1 MILSKAK
8 YIIILLL
15 SLILI
20 SLNANAFP
28 KKKHSITKEKI
39 DKEKYENVFISGY
52 YYGFMQYC
60 NYKFAPDKEFL
71 KSIKG
76 VVAYTNWSLFLQFNL
91 GIQQISNELQVA
103 GIGYGGGGGFQEK
116 DIDWKFGLQSCG
128 SKQSLL
134 KVYQDMD
141 NMINSVVLQFL
152 SERDNYESNLTQL
165 LLALE
170 KDKKDDYSIA
180 IEKLKIAS
188 DPSYQGDTITTAE
201 DSTSLEDNTK
211 TDLSDEDI
219 VDQLKKL
226 KELFEDDLISE
237 DEYNLKK
244 QQLLDKM

>member
-91 GIQQISNELQVA
+91 GIQQIQNELQVA
-103 GIGYGGGGGFQEK
+103 GIGWGGSGSFQEK
-116 DIDWKFGLQSCG
+116 EINWKFGLQSCG
-128 SKQSLL
+128 TKKSLE

-152 SERDNYESNLTQL
+152 LERDNYESNLTQL

-170 KDKKDDYSIA
+170 KDKKDDYSTA
-180 IEKLKIAS
+180 IQKLKKAS
-188 DPSYQGDTITTAE
+188 DPNYQGETITNSE
-201 DSTSLEDNTK
+201 DSVNSENNTN
-211 TDLSDEDI
+211 TDSSDDDI
-219 VDQLKKL
+219 VNQLKNL
-226 KELFEDDLISE
+226 KALFEDDLISE

-244 QQLLDKM
+244 KELLDEM